1 MSRERLGRGSGLV
14 LLAVLAGAVVSCGGE
29 HEGAL
34 ERVRRTGVLR
44 WGGDVQGGEPYVFE
58 DPSQPGRLIGFEV
71 EVADAVA
78 REMGVRAEFV
88 QNDWSNLVPSLDR
101 GSFDIAMNGL
111 EVTPARA
118 DTVVFTRPYFV
129 FSAQLVTRR
138 NDETATSLDALEGH
152 RVGTLA
158 SSLSWEILRERP
170 VEVVAYEGT
179 EEPYADLR
187 GGRIDGVLLDDIIA
201 TRYGLVHS
209 DLHLVED
216 VADGYYAVACRQHEE
231 ALCAEVDRALAALA
245 ERGELRRILARWE
258 IDNDRQARLASWSE
272 EDTRAMLLVRQHASF
287 TAHHV
292 LLFVQG
298 AAVTLVVSSLAMILA
313 VALGLLLAL
322 SRMYGPRPLSVAA
335 TTYVE
340 LFRGT
345 PVLLQLHVL
354 YFGIMPVL
362 RASLSWDAGT
372 EYDAFFAAI
381 VGLGLN
387 YAAYEA
393 EIYRA
398 GIQAIPPG
406 QMEAATVL
414 GMSTSLALRRV
425 IVPQA
430 FRIALPGV
438 TNDFIALLKDSSL
451 VSVITVVE
459 LTKRMTITAIDVRS
473 YLLPGLLCAGLYLAL
488 SYPLSLLSRRLEER
502 LARESS

>member
-1 MSRERLGRGSGLV
+1 MAVRLAAWLSMGLF
-14 LLAVLAGAVVSCGGE
+14 LLSCGGE
-29 HEGAL
+29 REGAL
-34 ERVRRTGVLR
+34 DRVRRSGVLR
-44 WGGDVQGGEPYVFE
+44 WGGDVQGGGPYVFE
-58 DPSQPGRLIGFEV
+58 DPGQPGRLIGFEV

-78 REMGVRAEFV
+78 RELGVRAEFV
-88 QNDWSNLVPSLDR
+88 QNDWSNLVPSLER
-101 GSFDIAMNGL
+101 GSFDVIMNGL

-118 DTVVFTRPYFV
+118 DTVLLTRPYFI

-138 NDETATSLDALEGH
+138 NDPASSSLDALEGH

-158 SSLSWEILRERP
+158 SSFSWELLRERP
-170 VEVVAYEGT
+170 LEVVAYEGT

-187 GGRIDGVLLDDIIA
+187 AGRVDGVLLDDIIA

-209 DLHLVED
+209 ELHLVED
-216 VADGYYAVACRQHEE
+216 VADGYYAVACRQRE
-231 ALCAEVDRALAALA
+231 AELCAAIDGALAAIA

-258 IDNDRQARLASWSE
+258 IDSERQARLASWSDD
-272 EDTRAMLLVRQHASF
+272 DTRAMLLVRQHASF

-292 LLFVQG
+292 VLFVQG
-298 AAVTLVVSSLAMILA
+298 AGVTLVVSALAMVLA

-322 SRMYGPRPLSVAA
+322 GRMYGPRPLAAVA

-354 YFGIMPVL
+354 YFGIMPAI
-362 RASLSWDAGT
+362 RAGLGWDAGT

-414 GMSTSLALRRV
+414 GMSTSLALRRI

-473 YLLPGLLCAGLYLAL
+473 YLVPGLLCAGLYLAL
-488 SYPLSLLSRRLEER
+488 SYPLSVLSRRLEAQ